1 MQSADHS
8 NLSSRP
14 ARFLAVALV
23 FGASTAFLTGCD
35 KVQSPAPTTTIGEK
49 LDAAIDRTK
58 EVAADVTVEAKS
70 AMNGAQKRY
79 DQDGP
84 KVEARARDAATTAG
98 KAIDDAAITAQIST
112 GLARDPELSAIKI
125 DVDTKD
131 GAVILRGPAPSE
143 AARER
148 AASVARGVTGV
159 VSVSNQL
166 VLKAG

>member
-1 MQSADHS
+1 MQS
-8 NLSSRP
+8 NNYLYVRGNT
-14 ARFLAVALV
+14 ARFLATVAV
-23 FGASTAFLTGCD
+23 FGACSAFLTGCD

-49 LDAAIDRTK
+49 LDAAIDKTK
-58 EVAADVTVEAKS
+58 AVAADVNVEAKI
-70 AMNGAQKRY
+70 AVHDAQKRY

-84 KVEARARDAATTAG
+84 KVEARARDAAASAG
-98 KAIDDAAITAQIST
+98 KVIDDAAITAQISA

-148 AASVARGVTGV
+148 AASVARGVSGV
-159 VSVSNQL
+159 MSVSNQL
-166 VLKAG
+166 VLQAG